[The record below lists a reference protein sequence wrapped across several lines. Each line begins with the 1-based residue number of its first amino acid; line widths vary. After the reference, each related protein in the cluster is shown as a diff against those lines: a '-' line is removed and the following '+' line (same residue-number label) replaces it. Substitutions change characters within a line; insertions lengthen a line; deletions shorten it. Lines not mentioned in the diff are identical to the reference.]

1 MNYKLFEKN
10 DDFDGNEVI
19 LPSNQDKYEN
29 VKLFFKNN
37 FIEVL
42 SIIFLIIINI
52 VFYIQ
57 FEKPTFGDTCAGFHN
72 ITSNSTCHHQLICA
86 TIGGSPPSNV
96 CIYRDLCDECYPF
109 LNWTLII
116 LVLNCFPSAIFW
128 SCLEYFYPHA
138 RFCPE

>member
-1 MNYKLFEKN
+1 MNNKLLEQN

-52 VFYIQ
+52 VFFIQ
-57 FEKPTFGDTCAGFHN
+57 FEKPIFGDTCFHI
-72 ITSNSTCHHQLICA
+72 ITSNSSCHHKEICA
-86 TIGGSPPSNV
+86 AVGNPPDIV
-96 CIYRDLCDECYPF
+96 CRYRDICDECFPL

-116 LVLNCFPSAIFW
+116 LVLNCVPSAILW
-128 SCLEYFYPHA
+128 CCLEYFYHRKRPTI
-138 RFCPE
+138 CQ